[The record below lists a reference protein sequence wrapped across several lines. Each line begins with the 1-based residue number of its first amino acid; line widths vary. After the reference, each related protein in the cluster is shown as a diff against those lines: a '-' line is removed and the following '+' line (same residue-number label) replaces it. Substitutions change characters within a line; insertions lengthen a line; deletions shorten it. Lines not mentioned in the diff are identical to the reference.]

1 MYVDC
6 NYQPCDGR
14 LILATGRCINERRDM
29 YNDLTF
35 ICNIRHIS

>member
-14 LILATGRCINERRDM
+14 LILATGRCINEHLVRGNNMHEGNRA
-29 YNDLTF
+29 
-35 ICNIRHIS
+35 I